1 MDFGLFFLVGF
12 LGLLLLVC
20 LLMALALRKKHR
32 GFFKVALL
40 LSGCVAIPFF
50 AGLGWLVY
58 IYGLNEPL
66 ATAAS
71 EGDIREV
78 KFLLK
83 LGASPNAEG
92 VDGMTNALISAS
104 QNGHAEVVR
113 LLLEKGADVRRHD
126 DQGETALERAR
137 EGHYPEIVSMLE
149 RAASKK

>member
-12 LGLLLLVC
+12 LGLILLLC
-20 LLMALALRKKHR
+20 FLTALALRKRHR

-40 LSGCVAIPFF
+40 LSACVAIPFF

-58 IYGLNEPL
+58 VYGLNEPL
-66 ATAAS
+66 ASAAS

-92 VDGMTNALISAS
+92 ADGMTNALISAS

-113 LLLEKGADVRRHD
+113 LLLEKGADVGRHD
-126 DQGETALERAR
+126 DEGETAVYAR
-137 EGHYPEIVSMLE
+137 RRGTIRKL
-149 RAASKK
+149 